1 MNTTGPA
8 AAACAPR
15 LICMLAYAN
24 SQSLDII
31 GPMEVFA
38 FANRFAL
45 EDDPQRSPIYAV
57 RIAARHPQP
66 ITVASGLRILPDII
80 CDDVPDNID
89 TLLVSGGTGDAMNR
103 VREDAWLLAW
113 LRQAALRA
121 RRIGSICSGAL
132 LLAEAGILDGHQ
144 ATTHWDDVAEL
155 ERRYPNVDVVPDAIY
170 TRDANVWTSAGIT
183 AGMDLAL
190 AMVAADHGQP
200 LALRVA
206 KHMVMVSKRSGG
218 QSQYSRQLDEL
229 DLPDHFVQL
238 ADWIGDHL
246 RDRLDVERLAGRMHM
261 SPRQFG
267 RRFKDAFGMTPQKYV
282 EHLRIEAAK
291 PLLESTT
298 KDLQRIAADCGF
310 SSAESMRRVFVQQLG
325 IRPSEY
331 RQHFGAP

>member
-1 MNTTGPA
+1 MTETATRGS
-8 AAACAPR
+8 PR
-15 LICMLAYAN
+15 LTCILGYENA
-24 SQSLDII
+24 QLLDII
-31 GPMEVFA
+31 GPLEVFS
-38 FANRFAL
+38 FANRFAQ
-45 EDDPQRSPIYAV
+45 EDNPRQPPIYTV
-57 RIAARHPQP
+57 RVVARRAQVIIA
-66 ITVASGLRILPDII
+66 ASGLRFIADIACGELPT
-80 CDDVPDNID
+80 DVD
-89 TLLVSGGTGDAMNR
+89 TLLVSGGTRDGMDR
-103 VREDAWLLAW
+103 VREDAWLVAW
-113 LRQAALRA
+113 LQQAAQRV
-121 RRIGSICSGAL
+121 RRVGSVCSGAL
-132 LLAEAGILDGHQ
+132 LLAEAGVLDGRR

-155 ERRYPNVDVVPDAIY
+155 ERCYPKVQVVPDAIY
-170 TRDANVWTSAGIT
+170 TRDGKVWTSAGIT

-229 DLPDHFVQL
+229 ELPDHFAQL
-238 ADWIGDHL
+238 ADWIRGHL
-246 RDRLDVERLAGRMHM
+246 QHRLDVERLAGRVHM

-325 IRPSEY
+325 VPPSEY
-331 RQHFGAP
+331 RQHFSAP